1 MGSLRINVPTMTDP
15 AAKGGDD
22 DDLYDLAPSAPSPVV
37 GPQRPKRSASTEPV
51 VLAYHG
57 TPGGARK
64 EFDERTLKD
73 LHLPLVLLCGGIVI
87 EVIAAFVRA
96 RNFGPA
102 MRHVGVDLVI
112 GTGLML
118 VGILLAARFRGIEL
132 GRFWTVVLKLAAITV
147 APFALV
153 RLATPVLNF
162 VPLGWSVGFLAEFVL
177 YFALLGVL
185 FDLDESDTWYCV
197 WVIFLVRLAVYF
209 LLLGVGWV

>member
-1 MGSLRINVPTMTDP
+1 MSDP
-15 AAKGGDD
+15 LAKGEGGGDD
-22 DDLYDLAPSAPSPVV
+22 DHNDDLYDLAPSAPPPVV
-37 GPQRPKRSASTEPV
+37 APTRSKRSASGEPV

-57 TPGGARK
+57 APGGARK

-102 MRHVGVDLVI
+102 MRHVGIDLIV

-118 VGILLAARFRGIEL
+118 AGILVAARFRGIEL

-147 APFALV
+147 APSALA

-162 VPLGWSVGFLAEFVL
+162 VPLGWLVGFVGEFVF

-209 LLLGVGWV
+209 MLLAVGWV